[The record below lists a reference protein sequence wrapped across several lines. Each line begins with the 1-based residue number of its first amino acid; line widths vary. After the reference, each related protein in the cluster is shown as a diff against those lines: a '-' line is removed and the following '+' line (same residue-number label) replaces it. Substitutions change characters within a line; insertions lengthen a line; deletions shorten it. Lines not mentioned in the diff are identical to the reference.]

1 MCWELSYTCFMIDIS
16 AQSHNGH
23 RTPTLAKEEAPA
35 EGDSDD
41 MHPASALLFLKKSQS
56 SELQGHHRRSQTASR

>member
-1 MCWELSYTCFMIDIS
+1 MLKAATFVLLIIKISTQSY
-16 AQSHNGH
+16 NGH
-23 RTPTLAKEEAPA
+23 RTPTPAKEEAPA
-35 EGDSDD
+35 EDNPDD

>member
-1 MCWELSYTCFMIDIS
+1 MLGGVTLVLLIVDIT

-23 RTPTLAKEEAPA
+23 RAPTPAKEEARA
-35 EGDSDD
+35 EDDPDD

-56 SELQGHHRRSQTASR
+56 SELQGHHRRPQTASR